1 MADPALHETDFS
13 LLMSEIGHTFKHSDL
28 LRRALTHSSLI
39 GDDSRHTE
47 SNQRQEFLGDRVLGL
62 IVAEMLMACFPNET
76 EGDMSRRHAALV
88 RMEALDRVAR
98 NLELGRHVRMS
109 RGEEQSGGRENSS
122 LLSDVCEAVIAALYQ
137 DGGIEVARAF
147 VEKHWS
153 PLIEENP
160 LPPKDAKTALQ
171 EWAQGEGHPLPIYT
185 ETGRDGRIM
194 TLFTVEVAVNGLEP
208 ASKEGGSKRH
218 AEQAAATKLL
228 KNAGVGDD

>member
-98 NLELGRHVRMS
+98 DLKLGRHVRMS

-137 DGGIEVARAF
+137 DGGLEVAQSLCR
-147 VEKHWS
+147 
-153 PLIEENP
+153 
-160 LPPKDAKTALQ
+160 KTL
-171 EWAQGEGHPLPIYT
+171 
-185 ETGRDGRIM
+185 
-194 TLFTVEVAVNGLEP
+194 VA
-208 ASKEGGSKRH
+208 A
-218 AEQAAATKLL
+218 
-228 KNAGVGDD
+228 D